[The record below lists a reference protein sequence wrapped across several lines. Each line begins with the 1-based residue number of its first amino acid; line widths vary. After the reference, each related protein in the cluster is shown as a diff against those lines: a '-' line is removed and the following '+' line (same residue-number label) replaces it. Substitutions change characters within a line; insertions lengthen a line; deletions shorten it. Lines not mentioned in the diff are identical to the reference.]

1 MQCWSCGAAYA
12 NDLEVCPHCQR
23 ATLRPAQE
31 SPAKVRTPT
40 LIPFPG
46 VARVGVPHWRQEL
59 SQRVRELQERR
70 THEAAT
76 EGARARR
83 KLKDQSDDTPILGLV
98 PQPSAP
104 STNPIVKRALR
115 RIERARQT
123 DLPPAS
129 KTSPATAN
137 APASTNPPGTTEP
150 DLRLAAKKAPAK
162 RLGVVAQ
169 RAPRKSAWK
178 RTKEHLEVISS
189 ATASEP
195 VPQERKPRPV
205 RTIADGQEDV
215 ALSYLEN
222 YFPAP
227 SPSKADRAPLARRMG
242 AGVFDLLAVA
252 LLSSPFAGVME
263 LARFNWSDLR
273 LYSLMIAIVLAMMFL
288 YLTVST
294 ALTGRTLGM
303 KVASI
308 KAVDVRTG
316 LIPSGGQSARR
327 AVGYILSLATLG
339 LGFAYA
345 LLDAHGRT
353 AYDLFSG
360 TIVVRE

>member
-1 MQCWSCGAAYA
+1 M
-12 NDLEVCPHCQR
+12 
-23 ATLRPAQE
+23 
-31 SPAKVRTPT
+31 
-40 LIPFPG
+40 
-46 VARVGVPHWRQEL
+46 
-59 SQRVRELQERR
+59 RELQERR
-70 THEAAT
+70 TGEAAT

-98 PQPSAP
+98 PRPSAP
-104 STNPIVKRALR
+104 STNPLVKRALR
-115 RIERARQT
+115 RIDRARQT
-123 DLPPAS
+123 DLDA
-129 KTSPATAN
+129 
-137 APASTNPPGTTEP
+137 
-150 DLRLAAKKAPAK
+150 
-162 RLGVVAQ
+162 
-169 RAPRKSAWK
+169 
-178 RTKEHLEVISS
+178 ISS
-189 ATASEP
+189 AKASEP
-195 VPQERKPRPV
+195 VPQERKPTPV

-222 YFPAP
+222 YFPAA
-227 SPSKADRAPLARRMG
+227 SPSKADRAPLARRVG
-242 AGVFDLLAVA
+242 AGLFDLLAVA
-252 LLSSPFAGVME
+252 LLSSPFAGMME
-263 LARFNWSDLR
+263 LARFNSSDLR
-273 LYSLMIAIVLAMMFL
+273 LDSLMIAIVLAMMFL
-288 YLTVST
+288 YLTIST

-308 KAVDVRTG
+308 KVVDVRTG